1 MKRVLILTI
10 YILCFISML
19 NAQSVRDVFL
29 KMPASI
35 TPAITMVNKEDM
47 LDFKASGMKA
57 VVTDSFDGKVEMTEL
72 SDTYIS
78 IKTSSAGNLQ
88 IKLLPLNDSVNVVC
102 LVRTV
107 CPDACMSNVSF
118 YSSEWKKQPVE
129 RFFKFPSLSEFL
141 VNDSQELLDTI
152 SHTSLSDINLFEYK
166 LSPSENSITIESTVR
181 KYASKEENEYFNGK
195 LSDKPVVMV
204 WKNGCFELE

>member
-1 MKRVLILTI
+1 MKRFLFLTI
-10 YILCFISML
+10 WVLCSVSVL
-19 NAQSVRDVFL
+19 DAQTIREVFL
-29 KMPASI
+29 KMPAGI
-35 TPAITMVNKEDM
+35 TPAITMVNREDM
-47 LDFKASGMKA
+47 FDFNESGMKA
-57 VVTDSFDGKVEMTEL
+57 IVTDSFDGKVEMTEL

-118 YSSEWKKQPVE
+118 YSTEWEKQPVE

-166 LSPSENSITIESTVR
+166 LSPSDNNMTIESTVR
-181 KYASKEENEYFNGK
+181 KYASKEENEYLNGK

-204 WKNGCFELE
+204 WRNGRFELE